1 MRKHSV
7 CAALALA
14 LCLAAAGAVVAKP
27 KSRTLTFGSDFR
39 VGSTLVKAGTYKF
52 TYDDKTGE
60 VSISDKTSTL
70 ARAAVKVEQREK
82 AKTGWDVVLA
92 QKGDGLS
99 SASRSP
105 ATSRTS
111 SSETLRRRALQTRA
125 RRPPSSR
132 KTLREVTELFAP
144 TPPFA
149 HAPRLRHRGRGAF
162 FVEGAASTP
171 SRSRAV
177 NERA

>member
-27 KSRTLTFGSDFR
+27 KSRTLTFGSDFH

-70 ARAAVKVEQREK
+70 ARASVKVEQREK

-99 SASRSP
+99 LVSVAFPGDRQNLVVGDSTTAGS
-105 ATSRTS
+105 SNSGTS
-111 SSETLRRRALQTRA
+111 SSVG
-125 RRPPSSR
+125 P
-132 KTLREVTELFAP
+132 
-144 TPPFA
+144 
-149 HAPRLRHRGRGAF
+149 
-162 FVEGAASTP
+162 
-171 SRSRAV
+171 
-177 NERA
+177 